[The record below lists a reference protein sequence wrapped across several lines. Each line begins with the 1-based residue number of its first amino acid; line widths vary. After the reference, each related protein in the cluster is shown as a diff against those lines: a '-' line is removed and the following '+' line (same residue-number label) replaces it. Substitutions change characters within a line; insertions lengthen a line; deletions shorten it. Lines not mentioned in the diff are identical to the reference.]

1 MKDGRVIE
9 IGPAEA
15 ILQRP
20 ANAFTQALVAAMPRR
35 LAGRGCAADLLA
47 VAEA

>member
-35 LAGRGCAADLLA
+35 LAGRGRAAELLA